1 MRHRFLLSSLSA
13 LAFVCGCA
21 TVQAS
26 AAELT
31 KVTIVQMHPAI
42 GVGEEVFMYAVP
54 KQLGY
59 FKDEGLDVSIQGV
72 GGGGASAQVLQ
83 SGGAQFGTTMPES
96 ILQVRE
102 QGGDVIAFYQLKRNT
117 GTIMVVKE
125 DSPIHKLEDLKGKSV
140 GAASFGAGGGL
151 AVKEYLAKNGI
162 PPEQWSAVST
172 GVNPAA
178 FTALD
183 TKQIDALILWDGMR
197 GALENSGMKIR
208 AVEVP
213 DQDKVGAMTFATTDR
228 FLKEKPEAAKGMCRA
243 IAKGLRFALAN
254 TDAAIKLFWKEFP
267 TTKPVGMDEATALRN
282 QHHIMDRWF
291 EMSEQG
297 VKPGG
302 ETGEMLPAT
311 WALTREIYSKAG
323 VLKGTIPAE
332 QGYTT
337 KFTGA
342 CNDFDRA
349 AVNTQASAMN

>member
-1 MRHRFLLSSLSA
+1 MQIPLRLSLLGVGFG
-13 LAFVCGCA
+13 LAFGLSPA
-21 TVQAS
+21 I
-26 AAELT
+26 AEDLL
-31 KVTIVQMHPAI
+31 KVSIVQMHPAI

-59 FKDEGLDVSIQGV
+59 FREEGLDVSIQGV

-83 SGGAQFGTTMPES
+83 SGAAQFGTTMPES
-96 ILQVRE
+96 ILQIRE
-102 QGGDVIAFYQLKRNT
+102 QGGNVIAFYTMKRNT
-117 GTIMVVKE
+117 GTIMVVRE
-125 DSPIHKLEDLKGKSV
+125 DSPIHKLEDLKGKTV

-151 AVKEYLAKNGI
+151 AVKDYLARNGI
-162 PPEQWSAVST
+162 PPDQWSAVST

-183 TKQIDALILWDGMR
+183 SRQIDALILWDGMR

-213 DQDKVGAMTFATTDR
+213 DQDKVGAMTFATTDK
-228 FLKEKPEAAKGMCRA
+228 FIKSNPEAVKGMCRA

-267 TTKPVGMDEATALRN
+267 TTKPVGVDEATALRN

-297 VKPGG
+297 LEPGK
-302 ETGEMLPAT
+302 ETGEILPST
-311 WALTREIYSKAG
+311 WNMTRDVYAKAG
-323 VLKGTIPAE
+323 VLKGTLPAD

-337 KFTGA
+337 QFTAG

-349 AVNTQASAMN
+349 TINAQAETMR